1 MTSHIAQNPTKFA
14 WIGGRLAL
22 DFANTTSW
30 EPAGPRNERLLT
42 LQDLLDW
49 GRDAALIF
57 PERHAASLDHAR
69 RNPLAAQR
77 ALERALLV
85 RELLHR
91 LFTPI
96 ADGHRPDAQLVAAFN
111 DQLPRSLARLRLSTD
126 ADALVWADGADD
138 LDTVIHQVMW
148 SAAKILSSPD
158 RQRLRRCANDA
169 CGWHFVDESRNHMR
183 KWCEMRECGNRAK
196 ARRHYARRRN
206 RASRPS

>member
-1 MTSHIAQNPTKFA
+1 MTSRIQPHQSRFA

-30 EPAGPRNERLLT
+30 EPSGPRNERLLT

-49 GRDAALIF
+49 GLDAGLLTLG
-57 PERHAASLDHAR
+57 RHAALAAAAR
-69 RNPLAAQR
+69 RSPPAARR
-77 ALERALLV
+77 AFERALLI

-91 LFTPI
+91 LLTAT
-96 ADGHRPDAQLVAAFN
+96 ADGERPDADLVAAFN
-111 DQLPRSLARLRLSTD
+111 DQLPRSLAHLRLSAA
-126 ADALVWADGADD
+126 ADALVWEDSPDD
-138 LDTVIHQVMW
+138 LDAVIHQVIW
-148 SAAKILSSPD
+148 SAANILSSTD

-206 RASRPS
+206 RTTEPS